1 MTEPHNLGPARG
13 SALTR
18 LMTRVLVW
26 LWNSP
31 VATSWLSFGVRILG
45 LLVLLPIVLVVLST
59 AEVAIWLLFSTIFAI
74 QFLADF
80 GLTPTFVRAVAY
92 SRAMRLD
99 PAFGPDGGVQID
111 LQGQTAEVIK
121 AMRWI
126 YTWLGLIVLMLMGI
140 FGTIAVARP
149 IAQLDAPMEGWIAWI
164 VVAVTSA
171 IVMHGAMY
179 SNFLQGAERIA
190 NFRRWEAIVGAVALV
205 TACGVLLLGGGLLGL
220 VLSMQM
226 GQIARTLVNSH
237 LARNFADPGDWSR
250 PARYDPS
257 TMSAIWPAAWRSG
270 LGVAATTLTLQG
282 AGVVYAQI
290 APPDAVASYLLAI
303 RIVFILRDFSN
314 VPFYTKIPILSRLYK
329 DGEFGTLSD
338 IAAKEFL
345 TTIWIFTVGA
355 VTIGLLAD
363 PLFAFIG
370 SGTSFV
376 SPWLWF
382 LIAIAFCVERIGALH
397 IQLYSVTNHIVWHI
411 SNVISGLLMLG
422 AMPIFYK
429 LFGVAGFPTG
439 ALFAYVTF
447 FLPYAAY
454 HSTRT
459 FAFGILRHWVSAAF
473 APLSVLAVAF
483 WIALPS

>member
-1 MTEPHNLGPARG
+1 MTDHHTLRPAQG

-18 LMTRVLVW
+18 LLVW

-45 LLVLLPIVLVVLST
+45 MLVLLPIVLMALSP
-59 AEVAIWLLFSTIFAI
+59 AEVAIWLLFSAVLAI

-92 SRAMRLD
+92 SRATRPERAD
-99 PAFGPDGGVQID
+99 ERVHID
-111 LQGQTAEVIK
+111 LQGQTTEVIK
-121 AMRWI
+121 AMRSI
-126 YTWLGLIVLMLMGI
+126 YTWLGLIVLALMGI

-149 IAQLDAPMEGWIAWI
+149 IAQLDAPMEGWVAWI
-164 VVAVTSA
+164 IVAATGS
-171 IVMHGAMY
+171 IVMRGAMY

-190 NFRRWEAIVGAVALV
+190 NFRRWEAITGIVALA
-205 TACGVLLLGGGLLGL
+205 TACIVLLLDGGLLGL
-220 VLSMQM
+220 VFSMQM
-226 GQIARTLVNSH
+226 GQIARTIVNSR
-237 LARNFADPGDWSR
+237 LARNFAAPEDWSG
-250 PARYDPS
+250 PARYDRD
-257 TMSAIWPAAWRSG
+257 TMSRIWPAAWRSG

-290 APPDAVASYLLAI
+290 APPDAVASYLIAI

-329 DGEFGTLSD
+329 EGELGTLSD
-338 IAAKEFL
+338 IAARGFL

-355 VTIGLLAD
+355 VTIGLVAD

-370 SGTSFV
+370 SETNFV

-411 SNVISGLLMLG
+411 SNAITGLLMLG
-422 AMPIFYK
+422 AMPFFYQ
-429 LFGVAGFPTG
+429 LIGVSGFPTG
-439 ALFAYVTF
+439 ALFAYVSF
-447 FLPYAAY
+447 YLPYAAY

-459 FAFGILRHWVSAAF
+459 FPLSTLRQWIGAAF
-473 APLSVLAVAF
+473 APLLVLAVAF